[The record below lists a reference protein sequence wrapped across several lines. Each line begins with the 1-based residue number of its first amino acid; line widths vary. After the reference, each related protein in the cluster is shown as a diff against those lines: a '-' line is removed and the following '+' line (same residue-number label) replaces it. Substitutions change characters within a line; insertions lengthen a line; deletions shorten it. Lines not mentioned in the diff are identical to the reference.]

1 VNSNRIGHSPFD
13 WGQFA
18 LRSTKLSA
26 RRNSTGR
33 SGVEISANQVL
44 LVQGLPPD
52 SDYRFKLP
60 FYAAMPAPSKGRS
73 LISPA
78 MR

>member
-1 VNSNRIGHSPFD
+1 
-13 WGQFA
+13 
-18 LRSTKLSA
+18 
-26 RRNSTGR
+26 
-33 SGVEISANQVL
+33 L

-73 LISPA
+73 LISHA